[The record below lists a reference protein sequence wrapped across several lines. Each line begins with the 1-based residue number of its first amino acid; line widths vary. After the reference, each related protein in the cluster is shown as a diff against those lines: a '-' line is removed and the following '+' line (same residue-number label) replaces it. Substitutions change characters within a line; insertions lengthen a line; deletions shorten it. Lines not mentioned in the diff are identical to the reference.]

1 MAGFSSHRAILQAD
15 EDGKVSTFSFRK
27 TPAVATTAG
36 IWYDMSMAPGN
47 PVPNYYANTPLV
59 AATLTGTEGIFHG
72 GTVSPATKHIREVM
86 ALSSS
91 ATGLP
96 LRCMILDYLLYYP
109 FIDQGNTDEQ
119 VMTNSVTLPRYTDG
133 TRVQIM
139 AVLVGAQ
146 TGGQQFTVKYTNQ
159 NGVTGRVT
167 LPVICNTAGYNGAV
181 VSTQTNN
188 DLAAGPFLPLQAG
201 DTGVR
206 AIESVTM
213 LGADV
218 GLMTFVL
225 VKALES
231 FTLRGVDAPAEAS
244 YVTDFPGMTRVVD
257 GAYLNLLCLPNGS
270 LSGVSIHGLLTT
282 TWN

>member
-1 MAGFSSHRAILQAD
+1 MPGFPSHRALIAAND
-15 EDGKVSTFSFRK
+15 AGKFTQFSFRK
-27 TPAVATTAG
+27 TPAVVTTAG

-47 PVPNYYANTPLV
+47 PIPNYYANTPLK
-59 AATLTGTEGIFHG
+59 AATLIGTEGIFHG
-72 GTVSPATKHIREVM
+72 GSVTPSTKHIREVLT
-86 ALSSS
+86 LSNSG
-91 ATGLP
+91 TGLP

-109 FIDQGNTDEQ
+109 FVDQGSTDEQ
-119 VMTNSVTLPRYTDG
+119 AMDNSVVLPRYETG
-133 TRVQIM
+133 SNVQIL

-159 NGVTGRVT
+159 DGVTGCVT
-167 LPVICNTAGYNGAV
+167 PPIICNTAGYNGAI
-181 VSTQTNN
+181 VSSQTNN
-188 DLAAGPFLPLQAG
+188 ALSCGPFLTLQSG

-213 LGADV
+213 IGADV

-231 FTLRGVDAPAEAS
+231 FTLRGVDAPAEVS
-244 YVTDFPGMTRVVD
+244 YVTDFPGLTRIVD

-270 LSGVSIHGLLTT
+270 LSGVSIHGILTT
-282 TWN
+282 TWD